1 MTGSIELA
9 EIGAAIGEPA
19 RAAILTALMDGRAL
33 TAGELAFYARVTPQ
47 TASEHLRRL
56 CEVRLLSVLKQG
68 RHRYFRLASPLVAQM
83 VESMG
88 VVAAVQ
94 APPRYRPASRADD
107 AIRAARM
114 CYDHLAGRLA
124 VDIADRLMQRGYL
137 LLGSEGGELT
147 PTGRR
152 FLSELGV
159 AIPDAA
165 ETRRAFCRPC
175 LDWSERRFHVAGYV
189 GAALARHA
197 LDQGWIAR
205 IRDSRAI
212 AVTAKGRE
220 ALRESFGLEFAAFE
234 KAAA

>member
-1 MTGSIELA
+1 MTGSTELA
-9 EIGAAIGEPA
+9 EIGAAIGESA
-19 RAAILTALMDGRAL
+19 RAAILTVLMDGRAL
-33 TAGELAFYARVTPQ
+33 TAGELAFFARVTPQ

-56 CEVRLLSVLKQG
+56 CEVQLLSVLKQG

-124 VDIADRLMQRGYL
+124 VDIAERLTKQGYL
-137 LLGSEGGELT
+137 LLGPEGGELT
-147 PTGRR
+147 PAGYR
-152 FLSELGV
+152 FLSDLGI

-197 LDQGWIAR
+197 LDERWIIR
-205 IRDSRAI
+205 VRDSRAVM
-212 AVTAKGRE
+212 VTEKGRE
-220 ALRESFGLEFAAFE
+220 ALGEAFGLSIADER
-234 KAAA
+234 KAA